1 MIHDNI
7 HVWLG
12 TKQRVMV
19 SNESTKQ
26 LQSFNTKDD
35 AINWL
40 FLNGQKEAAQFAE
53 ADIMVNQ
60 FYSVINWRRA

>member
-1 MIHDNI
+1 MIYENI

-12 TKQRVMV
+12 TKRRVMV
-19 SNESTKQ
+19 SDESTKQ

-40 FLNGQKEAAQFAE
+40 FLNGHKEAARKLNRIAE
-53 ADIMVNQ
+53 NDTTTN
-60 FYSVINWRRA
+60 